1 MLLIY
6 GAGGHARS
14 VVDVAIANDIN
25 QIEFIDNHAQP
36 NETIFNFPVLKHS
49 RHKNANYIVAIGDNK
64 KRSEIFLKN
73 GLDKVISLISKEAYL
88 GNNAKL
94 GKGVFVG
101 HQVYLGPNVIIEENT
116 IINTRCLIEH
126 DCTVGSHSHISINA
140 TLAGKVRIGNFV
152 MIGAGAVVIDGISI
166 CDNVIIGAGAVVV
179 DDINS
184 PGIYLGMPAKKMIRI

>member
-14 VVDVAIANDIN
+14 VVDVAIVNGIN
-25 QIEFIDNHAQP
+25 QIEFIDDRAQP
-36 NETIFNFPVLKHS
+36 KETIFNFPVLKHS

-64 KRSEIFLKN
+64 KRSEVFLKN
-73 GLDKVISLISKEAYL
+73 GLDKVISLIANDAYL
-88 GNNAKL
+88 GKMTKL

-101 HQVYLGPNVIIEENT
+101 HQVYLGPNVIIGNNT

-126 DCTVGSHSHISINA
+126 DCSVGSNSHISINA

-152 MIGAGAVVIDGISI
+152 MIGAGAIVIDGITI
-166 CDNVIIGAGAVVV
+166 CDHTVVGAGAIVVE
-179 DDINS
+179 DIII
-184 PGIYLGMPAKKMIRI
+184 PGTYLGIPAKKIIRT